1 MENWSIKMIDL
12 SKINITEEKFKN
24 LLKNVEFVPAENLGC
39 KNYKW
44 DKKDGYV
51 VPSKRECYNSY
62 LYPVEDES
70 VDMVDKFIIHGKE
83 NLQYLDGGSA
93 LHLNLEE
100 YPTKEGYK
108 KLYKLAA
115 ETGCN
120 YWTTNIKITCC
131 EDCGYID
138 KRTLNACPKCGSKNI
153 TYATRIIGYL
163 KKISSFSSERQKEE
177 EMRFY
182 HKEGKGDN

>member
-1 MENWSIKMIDL
+1 MIDL
-12 SKINITEEKFKN
+12 AQAVVKEEKYKN
-24 LLKNVEFVPAENLGC
+24 SLKNVEFIPGESVGC

-51 VPSKRECYNSY
+51 VNPNRNCYNSY
-62 LYPVEDES
+62 LYPVEDDE
-70 VDMVDKFIIHGKE
+70 VDIVDKFIIHGKE

-100 YPTKEGYK
+100 YPNKEGYK
-108 KLYKLAA
+108 KLYYLAA

-120 YWTTNIKITCC
+120 YWTTNIKVTCC
-131 EDCGYID
+131 EDCGHIA
-138 KRTLNACPKCGSKNI
+138 KQTLNKCPKCGSKNI

-163 KKISSFSSERQKEE
+163 KKVSSFSSERQKEE
-177 EMRFY
+177 DMRFY
-182 HKEGKGDN
+182 HKVKAGENSCAE